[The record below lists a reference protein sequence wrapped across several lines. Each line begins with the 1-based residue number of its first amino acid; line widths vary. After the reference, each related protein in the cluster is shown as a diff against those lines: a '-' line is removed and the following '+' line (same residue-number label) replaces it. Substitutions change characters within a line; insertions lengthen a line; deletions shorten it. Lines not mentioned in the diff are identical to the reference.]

1 MGRIETN
8 MTAIEIG
15 LGLVAVSVSGITLG
29 QLDVVQ
35 AAKVGNRLSE
45 MSAVAILGTVA
56 VLAIACVAY
65 LIRVIM
71 TKLLTALEE
80 STKASQ
86 RVADTIERCEARK

>member
-1 MGRIETN
+1 

-35 AAKVGNRLSE
+35 AAKVGSHLSE
-45 MSAVAILGTVA
+45 MCAVSILGTVA

-65 LIRVIM
+65 LIRVIL

-80 STKASQ
+80 STKAKKDL
-86 RVADTIERCEARK
+86 V